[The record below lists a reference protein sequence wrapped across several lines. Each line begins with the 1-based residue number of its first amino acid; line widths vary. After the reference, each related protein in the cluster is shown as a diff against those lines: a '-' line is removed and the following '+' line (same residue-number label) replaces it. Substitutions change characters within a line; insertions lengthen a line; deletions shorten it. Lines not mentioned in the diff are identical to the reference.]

1 MQIAQGQTVI
11 QRILDQAL
19 NRGDLAVIDQLVAPE
34 AAPRSGWDTPAS
46 RAELKQLVL
55 ALRTAFPD
63 LRCTVE
69 DEIQM
74 GSKSAA
80 HWTLCGT
87 HQGMLMGNRPTGRT
101 VRVEGMIHARM
112 AQDRIA
118 EFRILVDRLG
128 MLQQLGLVPS
138 SPVRPSYQEIR
149 IDENDRLKKG
159 RLG

>member
-1 MQIAQGQTVI
+1 MPIAEGQTVI

-34 AAPRSGWDTPAS
+34 AAPRSEWDTPAD
-46 RAELKQLVL
+46 RAGLKQLVV

-69 DEIQM
+69 EEIQM
-74 GSKSAA
+74 GSRSAA
-80 HWTLCGT
+80 HWTLRGT

-128 MLQQLGLVPS
+128 MLQQLGLVPPS
-138 SPVRPSYQEIR
+138 AVRPNDRVIR
-149 IDENDRLKKG
+149 IDENDRRNKG
-159 RLG
+159 RV